1 MSIFAIPQ
9 ELSTFSFT
17 PAGYGKNQF
26 DAVLPQ
32 YRSEE
37 PNEPYRVD
45 GQIQFLNGVVRAAKD
60 AVQQPVA

>member
-1 MSIFAIPQ
+1 MEPVLGCVQSKMWQSMSIFAIPQ

-17 PAGYGKNQF
+17 TAGYGKNQF

-37 PNEPYRVD
+37 PNEPYRVT
-45 GQIQFLNGVVRAAKD
+45 AKSSF
-60 AVQQPVA
+60 